1 MMGEKMA
8 QRKKRSR
15 QKEEIEELEEV
26 EEKPSRRGKK
36 KGKAAKTEKAP
47 KKGRKSQPGKDSSVI
62 YRDGEM
68 PRLHGKGV
76 AFRLAMA
83 ISLALALI
91 LIIFGI
97 VSSILQS
104 SSLDEQID
112 SGGVEAVRILA
123 RADLDCWRLLHGTS
137 AQGRESEAT
146 GGTLKADMTDEEK
159 TRMDANRNRLV
170 KLVGGETQ
178 ILMAQISLPSGK
190 KLEII
195 RTSSPQSK
203 SFEFKQ
209 TKTREMGEVRIAYG
223 TCFLDKN
230 VYNARLFRAPIVD
243 AAGKQQGF
251 ADLVLSEDQID
262 TSRFNLLLTMLVL
275 IVVFIGVGIGVSF
288 FMGKKIA
295 VPVQKLI
302 EDVSIVAGGDLEHH
316 TVPRSQDEIGL
327 LARTFDKMTKNM
339 AEARDREVELAAQK
353 HQLAVAQEVQD
364 KLLPEVIP
372 QLKGYEIQAYHR
384 SSKDMGGNYY
394 DVIQFPGGKV
404 GALVA
409 SASGKGIP
417 AAMVMTMA
425 RSFMRAQTHMGD
437 DLGGMVRECNRLLS
451 PDLRAGMYVEIL
463 MVLIDAENNKARIVS
478 AGPTMLLRYD
488 GPNKKLMA
496 IQADGIAM
504 GFDKGPV
511 FDKTLKEAEV
521 EILPGDRLVLATGGL
536 FKIKSPEGSEL
547 GTKGFAKCVVKH
559 APDDSASFVRKVV
572 NNLDS
577 FAGGEVKASNITFV
591 TIKRNEA

>member
-1 MMGEKMA
+1 MGKKMA
-8 QRKKRSR
+8 QRKKRAR

-26 EEKPSRRGKK
+26 EEKPSRRGRKK
-36 KGKAAKTEKAP
+36 EKKEKGKRKERNAEP
-47 KKGRKSQPGKDSSVI
+47 GRDSSVI

-83 ISLALALI
+83 ISLALAII
-91 LIIFGI
+91 LVIFGI

-123 RADLDCWRLLHGTS
+123 RTDFDCWYLLHGTS
-137 AQGRESEAT
+137 AQGRESEAS

-159 TRMDANRNRLV
+159 ARMDANRNRLV
-170 KLVGGETQ
+170 KLVGGGSQ
-178 ILMAQISLPSGK
+178 ILMAQISQKGGS
-190 KLEII
+190 KLEIV

-203 SFEFKQ
+203 DFKFNPS
-209 TKTREMGEVRIAYG
+209 KTLYVDDVAIIYG

-243 AAGKQQGF
+243 SAGEQVGF

-302 EDVSIVAGGDLEHH
+302 EDVSIVAAGDLEHH

-404 GALVA
+404 GAIVA

-437 DLGGMVRECNRLLS
+437 DLSGMVRECNRLLS

-463 MVLIDAENNKARIVS
+463 MVLVDAEKHVARIVS

-511 FDKTLKEAEV
+511 FDKSLKEAEV
-521 EILPGDRLVLATGGL
+521 EFQPGDRLVLATEGL
-536 FKIKSPEGSEL
+536 FKIKSPDGSEL
-547 GTKGFAKCVVKH
+547 GTKGFAKCVIKH
-559 APDDSASFVRKVV
+559 AAGDSAGFVRKVV

-577 FAGGEVKASNITFV
+577 FAGGEVKAANITFV

>member
-1 MMGEKMA
+1 MGEKMA
-8 QRKKRSR
+8 QRKKRAR

-36 KGKAAKTEKAP
+36 KGRKAEP
-47 KKGRKSQPGKDSSVI
+47 GRDSSVI

-83 ISLALALI
+83 ISVVLALI

-97 VSSILQS
+97 VSSVLQS
-104 SSLDEQID
+104 NSLDDQID

-123 RADLDCWRLLHGTS
+123 RTDFDCWKVLHGTS
-137 AQGRESEAT
+137 AQGREREAS

-159 TRMDANRNRLV
+159 ARMDANRNRLV
-170 KLVGGETQ
+170 KLVGGESQ
-178 ILMAQISLPSGK
+178 ILMAQISQAAGK
-190 KLEII
+190 KLEIV
-195 RTSSPQSK
+195 RTSSPK
-203 SFEFKQ
+203 IKNFEFKQ
-209 TKTREMGEVRIAYG
+209 TKSHRVGDVTIAYG

-230 VYNARLFRAPIVD
+230 VYNARLFRAPIED
-243 AAGKQQGF
+243 AAGEQIGF
-251 ADLVLSEDQID
+251 ADLVLSENEID
-262 TSRFNLLLTMLVL
+262 KSRFELLLIMLIL

-372 QLKGYEIQAYHR
+372 QVKGYEIQAYHR

-437 DLGGMVRECNRLLS
+437 DLSGMVRECNRLLS

-463 MVLIDAENNKARIVS
+463 MVLIDAEKHVARIVS

-511 FDKTLKEAEV
+511 FDKSLKEAEV
-521 EILPGDRLVLATGGL
+521 EFQPGDRLVLATEGL
-536 FKIKSPEGSEL
+536 FKIKAPDGSEL
-547 GTKGFAKCVVKH
+547 GTKGFAKCVIKH
-559 APDDSASFVRKVV
+559 AAGDSTGFVRKVV

-591 TIKRNEA
+591 TIKRGE